1 MTLSENKCDFTSG
14 SYMVGVSG
22 TSPLIMFNIGTPP
35 GAVLTP
41 GKTYYFNLRNDNCGQ
56 ASCDM
61 SVSIPW
67 R

>member
-1 MTLSENKCDFTSG
+1 
-14 SYMVGVSG
+14 
-22 TSPLIMFNIGTPP
+22 MFNIGTPP

>member
-1 MTLSENKCDFTSG
+1 
-14 SYMVGVSG
+14 
-22 TSPLIMFNIGTPP
+22 MFNVGSGP
-35 GAVLTP
+35 GEVLTP
-41 GKTYYFNLRNDNCGQ
+41 GTTYYFNLRNVNCGQ